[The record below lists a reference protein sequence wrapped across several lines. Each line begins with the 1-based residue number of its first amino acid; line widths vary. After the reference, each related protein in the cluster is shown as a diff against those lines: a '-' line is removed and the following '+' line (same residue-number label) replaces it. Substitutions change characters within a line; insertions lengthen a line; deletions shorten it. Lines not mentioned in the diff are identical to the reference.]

1 MKYIRLLLP
10 LLFILLVG
18 CNDTTK
24 EKEEQNVT
32 LTISA
37 AASLNESLTEI
48 KDRFEKEHSHI
59 KVVLNFGGSGS
70 LQQQIKQGA
79 PVDLFFSAAE
89 EPFNE
94 LIEEKLIDQTNHANL
109 VKNSLVLITPMENK
123 VSSLDDL
130 KNASIERIAIGTP
143 ETVPAGLYAKQT
155 LISRNLW
162 DSVQKKTLIR
172 TKDVRQV
179 LTYVETGNVDVGF
192 VYNTDALS
200 SKKIKVVAEIPEE
213 LHEPIVYPAG
223 IISSTKNKEAA
234 ILFYEFLKND
244 TSTEIFN
251 EYGFGTIK

>member
-18 CNDTTK
+18 CNDTSK
-24 EKEEQNVT
+24 EQDEQNVT

-48 KDRFEKEHSHI
+48 KEQFEKEQTNV
-59 KVVLNFGGSGS
+59 KLVLNFGGSGS

-89 EPFNE
+89 DTFNE
-94 LIEEKLIDQTNHANL
+94 LLEAKLIDQENHANI
-109 VKNSLVLITPMENK
+109 VKNSLVLITPKENN

-130 KNASIERIAIGTP
+130 ISDSVGHIAIGTP
-143 ETVPAGLYAKQT
+143 ETVPAGQYAKQT

-162 DSVQKKTLIR
+162 DSLQAKLVM

-179 LTYVETGNVDVGF
+179 LTYVETGNVDAGF

-200 SKKIKVVAEIPEE
+200 SKEITVVEEIPEE
-213 LHEPIVYPAG
+213 LHESIVYPAG
-223 IISSTKNKEAA
+223 IVSSTKNKDAA
-234 ILFYEFLKND
+234 ILFYDFLKND
-244 TSTEIFN
+244 ISKEIFN
-251 EYGFGTIK
+251 KYGFGTIK